1 MNDSLNTEI
10 SDFYLVM
17 DGQPIPTKV
26 IKTIQTDE
34 NGMSELKISYL
45 NLVTG
50 GVDSFRK
57 LVRLK
62 ELI

>member
-1 MNDSLNTEI
+1 MGEGILNDSLNTEI

-45 NLVTG
+45 NWVTG
-50 GVDSFRK
+50 
-57 LVRLK
+57 
-62 ELI
+62 ELIPSENLCV

>member
-1 MNDSLNTEI
+1 M
-10 SDFYLVM
+10 VM

-50 GVDSFRK
+50 
-57 LVRLK
+57 
-62 ELI
+62 ELIPSENLCV

>member
-1 MNDSLNTEI
+1 MNDSLNKEI
-10 SDFYLVM
+10 SDFYFVK
-17 DGQPIPTKV
+17 DWQPITTKV

-50 GVDSFRK
+50 
-57 LVRLK
+57 
-62 ELI
+62 ELIPSENLCV